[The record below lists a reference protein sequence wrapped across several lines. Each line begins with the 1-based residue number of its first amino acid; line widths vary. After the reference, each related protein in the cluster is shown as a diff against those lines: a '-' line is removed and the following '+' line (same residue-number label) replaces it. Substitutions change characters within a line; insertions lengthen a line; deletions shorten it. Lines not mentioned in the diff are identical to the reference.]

1 MEVENRKLAT
11 LDGNVATGH
20 VLGRTAVILKD
31 RNVANNLDKT
41 DSIPSIQATLTISQA
56 DKLTINLLPYYNW
69 LTVKG
74 EQHTIAFDLYT
85 SDNQLITLGDEYGIS
100 SQFDES
106 IFAPLTRTVNG
117 SQIFGE
123 ATKTGNSAVHGKFE
137 KLKAIAEM
145 EVFDKLELSPSI
157 VFLPYD
163 PSHLRRQKIQYKAK
177 GGDGL
182 YAWSSLNGNLIGI
195 TQNGL
200 AETKTGNQIASG
212 YDRNDKHLVDFAQI
226 RVALQRNLKIS
237 KTADI
242 FFLPPTK
249 LEIVRYNF
257 ETTLKDYV
265 YLHVALYAEH
275 EGKSVPLTSCDNL
288 HFEYDMSEEIFH
300 KDDNAQLP
308 SGEKLHPDAC
318 HLVALQSHGLGSSHF
333 KISYSVFDR
342 VLRAEV
348 NLMVFEKLDIL
359 NPISNE
365 VVLPIGASRNVIYQN
380 GPQKVFNIDAELVK
394 NVRIDEKTA
403 SVTPIVNTYAAD
415 KHVLNILCRE
425 IGSTILTFEIYNTL
439 SANNHVPYVSKF
451 ETYVHCVKPRFIN
464 LLTTEKLRQG
474 CPLKVKN
481 SLMHVKQNDNQIDIT
496 IEILDAQNRKLQNIS
511 SLVLTW
517 QFLQAGDDRYNYDIA
532 YVRKTE
538 EEIVAGVKIPKRDYL
553 ITSIPDVQNAFK
565 VRASVDI
572 YDQAILY
579 AQSITAEQPEFGI
592 PQSGKVDDGHLHKPI
607 IQNELDFLAVN
618 STLLPYNSVS
628 IFLAPNHQQRVQII
642 QGSGFYEIKVSEA
655 NILNA
660 IIDNDQRQIVIEPLQ
675 IGQVEIDI
683 VDRCLQTEP
692 SRLTV
697 SIVSIGRIEVQVCN
711 SNFYSHERN
720 NSKILRK
727 LQVSDR
733 VEKTKQIEAVARLY
747 DSLDNPLALDYE
759 NLKVYELREHI
770 WNSNI
775 LNIEIG
781 HLSNLDTGEIR
792 YFITGA
798 ELGETKLTITSGTGD
813 KTVSS
818 PAYPIQV
825 TTNSDLFVLKIFMF
839 KIHPLNT
846 KSILVL
852 YRNRFRLVVLVGQQ
866 QPLEL
871 LHKSLH

>member
-1 MEVENRKLAT
+1 MKQGKLEDITSNTQYYLEVENTKLAT
-11 LDGNVATGH
+11 LDGNLATGQK
-20 VLGRTAVILKD
+20 LGRTAVILKD

-41 DSIPSIQATLTISQA
+41 DTIPAIQASLTICQA

-74 EQHTIAFDLYT
+74 EQHTISFDLYT
-85 SDNQLITLGDEYGIS
+85 SDNQYITLGDEYGVL
-100 SQFDES
+100 SQFDEN
-106 IFAPLTRTVNG
+106 IFAPLSRTVNG

-123 ATKTGNSAVHGKFE
+123 AIKTGKSAVHGDFE
-137 KLKAIAEM
+137 KLKATAELQ
-145 EVFDKLELSPSI
+145 VFEKLELNPSI

-200 AETKTGNQIASG
+200 AETKTGNQIGSG
-212 YDRNDKHLVDFAQI
+212 YDRNDRDLVDFAQI
-226 RVALQRNLKIS
+226 KVALQRNLKIS

-265 YLHVALYAEH
+265 YLHIALYAEH
-275 EGKSVPLTSCDNL
+275 DGKLVSLTSCDNL
-288 HFEYDMSEEIFH
+288 HFEYDMNEEIFH

-308 SGEKLHPDAC
+308 SDEQLHPSAC

-394 NVRIDEKTA
+394 NVRIDNTIAEI
-403 SVTPIVNTYAAD
+403 TPIVNTYAAD
-415 KHVLNILCRE
+415 KHVLNVLCRKV
-425 IGSTILTFEIYNTL
+425 GSTVLTFEVYNTL
-439 SANNHVPYVSKF
+439 SANNHLPYVSKF

-481 SLMHVKQNDNQIDIT
+481 SLMHVRQNHDQIDIT
-496 IEILDAQNRKLQNIS
+496 VEVLDAQNRKLQNIS

-517 QFLQAGDDRYNYDIA
+517 EFLQAGDDSHNYENIA
-532 YVRKTE
+532 YNRKTE
-538 EEIVAGVKIPKRDYL
+538 EEYLNGVKIPKRDFL
-553 ITSIPDVQNAFK
+553 IVSIPDIQNAFK
-565 VRASVDI
+565 VRASVDK
-572 YDQAILY
+572 YDENILY
-579 AQSITAEQPEFGI
+579 SESITAEYPEFGI
-592 PQSGKVDDGHLHKPI
+592 PHGAPHSSKADDGNLYKPV

-618 STLLPYNSVS
+618 STLLPYTSVS
-628 IFLAPNHQQRVQII
+628 IFLAPKHHQRVQIV
-642 QGSGFYEIKVSEA
+642 QGSGFYELKVSEA
-655 NILNA
+655 SILNA
-660 IIDNDQRQIVIEPLQ
+660 MIDNELRQIVIEPLH
-675 IGQVEIDI
+675 IGHVEIDI

-697 SIVSIGRIEVQVCN
+697 SIVSIGRIEVQVCDRI
-711 SNFYSHERN
+711 FYS
-720 NSKILRK
+720 SML
-727 LQVSDR
+727 
-733 VEKTKQIEAVARLY
+733 
-747 DSLDNPLALDYE
+747 
-759 NLKVYELREHI
+759 
-770 WNSNI
+770 
-775 LNIEIG
+775 
-781 HLSNLDTGEIR
+781 
-792 YFITGA
+792 
-798 ELGETKLTITSGTGD
+798 
-813 KTVSS
+813 
-818 PAYPIQV
+818 
-825 TTNSDLFVLKIFMF
+825 
-839 KIHPLNT
+839 
-846 KSILVL
+846 
-852 YRNRFRLVVLVGQQ
+852 
-866 QPLEL
+866 
-871 LHKSLH
+871 